1 MQCTWLITKF
11 ILPEIKKNRALIIKV
26 SMVTKITNLLIWKS
40 YTEDVKERS
49 CFGAKYLYSIQLGKW
64 SKVKFFLIVNFCPI
78 LLIYY
83 SITFSSSLLSS
94 FLPSSLWCLFYKFT
108 LLSYSHQNS
117 FSPPSIHAHS
127 LITRL
132 LLLLEPLL
140 MLLHLPTGNVL
151 LPLIYYLYL
160 ILYLEL

>member
-1 MQCTWLITKF
+1 M
-11 ILPEIKKNRALIIKV
+11 
-26 SMVTKITNLLIWKS
+26 
-40 YTEDVKERS
+40 
-49 CFGAKYLYSIQLGKW
+49 YSIEPGKW

-83 SITFSSSLLSS
+83 STTFSSSLPSS
-94 FLPSSLWCLFYKFT
+94 FLPLPLRCLSYEFT

-140 MLLHLPTGNVL
+140 MLMHLPAGNVL